1 MTAPV
6 VRASAAMVEL
16 RRPGGSTAAR
26 WCSCWPGPD
35 LIAWDGEEWTPR
47 QFAWSALD
55 SHASAGSQ
63 ATLSMGWLPSSWQLL
78 QVAAREQWTAFL
90 QILQF
95 DESDGETGP
104 PADAAL
110 IASYLGQVQGLALA
124 ATPPTITW
132 RLGIDDSGTF
142 PPKIATSYLVGTPCV
157 L

>member
-1 MTAPV
+1 VTAPV
-6 VRASAAMVEL
+6 ARASAAMVEL
-16 RRPGGSTAAR
+16 RRPGGSVVAR

-63 ATLSMGWLPSSWQLL
+63 ATLSMALLPSTWQLL
-78 QVAAREQWTAFL
+78 RVAERERWTAFM

-95 DESDGETGP
+95 DEADGESGP
-104 PADAAL
+104 PADAVV
-110 IASYLGQVQGLALA
+110 IAAYLGLVRGFAVA
-124 ATPPTITW
+124 FTPPTITW

-142 PPKIATSYLVGTPCV
+142 PPKIATSYLVGTPCI